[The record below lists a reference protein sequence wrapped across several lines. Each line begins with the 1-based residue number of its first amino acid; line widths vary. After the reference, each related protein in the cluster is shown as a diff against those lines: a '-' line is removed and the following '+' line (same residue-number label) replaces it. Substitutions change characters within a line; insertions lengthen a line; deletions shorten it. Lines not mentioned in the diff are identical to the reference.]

1 MTMKKSPIVLA
12 VSMTTGGAPLLILAM
27 KRRMTTTTTMSRCA
41 ASAASEGDAGAGHR
55 LPNQK
60 TTMTRRSCYDWYLS
74 FSRALALALA
84 LARFFVCHLWMTARN
99 YS

>member
-12 VSMTTGGAPLLILAM
+12 VSMTTGGAPLLILTM
-27 KRRMTTTTTMSRCA
+27 KRRMTTTTMSRCA

-74 FSRALALALA
+74 FSRALALA
-84 LARFFVCHLWMTARN
+84 RFFVCHLWMTARN